1 MRMMDELKHLYL
13 YSAKKKVYIPI
24 DDKDRKKNS
33 AIMLLTTSLEK
44 SVELTRLPYIYNPG
58 LFSSFYIN
66 RDVMA
71 YIGNDVDI
79 KDFDENEEESI
90 SEAMVSS
97 NDKAKFTFKD
107 YIIDSYINESSDISF
122 NNIKN
127 IVSKISKNRGSN
139 NCQLCASCFELQL
152 RGIPA
157 YPRSVNTPR
166 DIVFKTDSNW
176 TFLKNGRKINLR
188 KDLKTHVKEI
198 LNSAGDGSR
207 FYCHNGWKGS
217 TGGHVFNIINYKDDI
232 YIIDCQAGKTVK
244 IDDDNLYL
252 NSNKVDYTRCYLIR
266 TDNKEIDI
274 EKIKYNN
281 PEYAI
286 PWKDGD
292 EKYLESVSESMI
304 SSSGRTKFR
313 FEDGTSIMDKKYIEK
328 VFNHRTVSEYSKLFR
343 LGRIPEGIK
352 VFVHPNKSNLQK
364 DAPKDLLKL
373 HKDRL
378 YSYSKNDEIHVI
390 SKLAY
395 DEELMGGPY
404 DLYLTAELL
413 CSMIMQ
419 YNPNTHFIPVKA
431 IVSVVS
437 KQYQWKLENDNNIVS
452 IDSIDKLCKTIKIA
466 EDKKDINIISKYIK
480 TADINVFK
488 KYAASI
494 VISDIKSLL
503 FESSLSYFERQRL
516 LPSEFGIPDKRKYPM
531 PDEEHVRLAIKM
543 FNNCDYDEE
552 EELAKAI
559 IKKIDK
565 FGIKDV
571 KVSAANRF
579 RKYYKPQKVNE
590 SFINSQYAD
599 ILKICSHLSGDEF
612 KKISF
617 YDTYR
622 DSQFVIKR
630 IIKYVGGEPAGFLD
644 VYLFPSK
651 PDIAQI
657 VIAVDERFRGL
668 RVADTMVKELLSSDL
683 ASKYNFSV
691 YYWTAHFD
699 NEASQNLAL
708 KNGFVDTDTVD
719 KYGRKVYTLSVR
731 QNKDVIPD
739 IDRERFISNEF
750 AVLNE
755 ANDNS
760 TYKLKQYLYA
770 ERIKNNTEVLKMYDK
785 VKSLN
790 PNITRTYNRLE
801 MYKGFNLFVDLSYY
815 HSLYLKNST
824 YKYDKAVSFYF
835 DFINK
840 MINNDSINSMY
851 KKQTIFIPVEGWPIQ
866 PMSDMTDF
874 RKNLNPISI
883 ILRLIRTD
891 SQALRTAW
899 KNKDII
905 FVGSK
910 GYFKIDFNLLE
921 TKDIN
926 RLKTNIKKL
935 TTVGEVIEDDYELD
949 ELDDNEDTSK
959 AINAKIVD
967 KIDKGTG
974 VNVSVTSIDDVE
986 PISKASLL
994 SYGHLEMIPNNISID
1009 NMGVDDGIILL
1020 VNPEDEI
1027 VFKESTNMN
1036 KYSSNLN
1043 SNLYFLSE
1051 TNMNEMILHPRIP
1064 NNFLTMNGY
1073 EDNTTPRVCFCTSID
1088 NCLMAMS
1095 MRLTD
1100 KEFYVHRP
1108 IEKYSIYSPSIKEV
1122 PDVKITGEKWI
1133 KEPVKL
1139 SCIGKIRVTGPARCR
1154 GIDYIYGDNKIATLY
1169 RWSWEKIEGLD

>member
-44 SVELTRLPYIYNPG
+44 SVELTKLPYIYNPG

-71 YIGNDVDI
+71 YIGNDIDI

-97 NDKAKFTFKD
+97 
-107 YIIDSYINESSDISF
+107 S
-122 NNIKN
+122 
-127 IVSKISKNRGSN
+127 
-139 NCQLCASCFELQL
+139 
-152 RGIPA
+152 
-157 YPRSVNTPR
+157 
-166 DIVFKTDSNW
+166 
-176 TFLKNGRKINLR
+176 
-188 KDLKTHVKEI
+188 
-198 LNSAGDGSR
+198 
-207 FYCHNGWKGS
+207 
-217 TGGHVFNIINYKDDI
+217 
-232 YIIDCQAGKTVK
+232 GK
-244 IDDDNLYL
+244 
-252 NSNKVDYTRCYLIR
+252 
-266 TDNKEIDI
+266 
-274 EKIKYNN
+274 
-281 PEYAI
+281 
-286 PWKDGD
+286 
-292 EKYLESVSESMI
+292 
-304 SSSGRTKFR
+304 TKFR

-328 VFNHRTVSEYSKLFR
+328 VFNHRTVSKYSKVFR
-343 LGRIPEGIK
+343 LGRIPEEIK
-352 VFVHPNKSNLQK
+352 VFVHPNKSSLQK
-364 DAPKDLLKL
+364 DASKDLLKL

-378 YSYSKNDEIHVI
+378 YSYSKNNEIHVI

-404 DLYLTAELL
+404 ELYLTTELL
-413 CSMIMQ
+413 CSIIMQ
-419 YNPNTHFIPVKA
+419 YNPNTHFIPAKA
-431 IVSVVS
+431 ISSVIS
-437 KQYQWKLENDNNIVS
+437 KQYKWKLENDNDMVEIAGV
-452 IDSIDKLCKTIKIA
+452 DKLCKVIKIA
-466 EDKKDINIISKYIK
+466 EDKKDINIVSKYIK

-503 FESSLSYFERQRL
+503 FESALSYFERQRL

-531 PDEEHVRLAIKM
+531 PDEEHVRLAIRL

-579 RKYYKPQKVNE
+579 RKYYNPQKVNE
-590 SFINSQYAD
+590 SFVNSQYAD

-683 ASKYNFSV
+683 DSKYNFSV

-708 KNGFVDTDTVD
+708 KNGFVDTNTVD
-719 KYGRKVYTLSVR
+719 KYGRKVYILSVR
-731 QNKDVIPD
+731 QNEDVIPD
-739 IDRERFISNEF
+739 IDRESFISNEF

-851 KKQTIFIPVEGWPIQ
+851 KKQTIFIPVEGWPVQ

-949 ELDDNEDTSK
+949 DMDDNEDTSK
-959 AINAKIVD
+959 AISAKIVD

-974 VNVSVTSIDDVE
+974 INVSVTSTDDVE
-986 PISKASLL
+986 SISKASLL
-994 SYGHLEMIPNNISID
+994 SYDHLEMIPNSISID
-1009 NMGVDDGIILL
+1009 NMKVDDGIILL
-1020 VNPEDEI
+1020 VNPEDEEI
-1027 VFKESTNMN
+1027 FKESIITESFSCLNNFEEETPETIFSWMIEN
-1036 KYSSNLN
+1036 ISYDSSNNWKLKTPDELYKIKKGNCHDQAWFLLSALKHISKPCGTLFFIEYNENDN
-1043 SNLYFLSE
+1043 SGGRTHTLVWYNTRGKLYWPE
-1051 TNMNEMILHPRIP
+1051 TSWGGQQKIHGPFNDL
-1064 NNFLTMNGY
+1064 
-1073 EDNTTPRVCFCTSID
+1073 
-1088 NCLMAMS
+1088 
-1095 MRLTD
+1095 
-1100 KEFYVHRP
+1100 KELKEY
-1108 IEKYSIYSPSIKEV
+1108 IEKIHSN
-1122 PDVKITGEKWI
+1122 
-1133 KEPVKL
+1133 EPESKKYPLLQWSKVGKL
-1139 SCIGKIRVTGPARCR
+1139 EA
-1154 GIDYIYGDNKIATLY
+1154 GIDLGEYVSRCLG
-1169 RWSWEKIEGLD
+1169 